1 MYFCRIYIFH
11 NDKISFLNA
20 DKELI
25 TGPNI
30 EQPKKQTKW
39 CHGEFDYLQLDQ
51 RTMANYSDVG
61 SKQQR
66 YCGKI
71 TPEEYVSNTNV
82 LIIEMK
88 TNSDSIRGKGFR
100 LRWEAV
106 SGKYKFFKIIVSLKM
121 RLSHS
126 VMIYTWYLL

>member
-1 MYFCRIYIFH
+1 
-11 NDKISFLNA
+11 
-20 DKELI
+20 
-25 TGPNI
+25 
-30 EQPKKQTKW
+30 
-39 CHGEFDYLQLDQ
+39 
-51 RTMANYSDVG
+51 MANYSDVG

-66 YCGKI
+66 YCGNI
-71 TPEEYVSNTNV
+71 TPKEYVSNTNV

-106 SGKYKFFKIIVSLKM
+106 SGKYKSFKVVVSLKM

-126 VMIYTWYLL
+126 VMIYTT

>member
-1 MYFCRIYIFH
+1 
-11 NDKISFLNA
+11 
-20 DKELI
+20 
-25 TGPNI
+25 
-30 EQPKKQTKW
+30 
-39 CHGEFDYLQLDQ
+39 
-51 RTMANYSDVG
+51 MANYSDVG

-71 TPEEYVSNTNV
+71 TPKEYVSNTNV

-106 SGKYKFFKIIVSLKM
+106 SGKYKCFEIVVSLKM

-126 VMIYTWYLL
+126 VMIYILKSAYQNGQRFVRMHLLNRT

>member
-1 MYFCRIYIFH
+1 
-11 NDKISFLNA
+11 
-20 DKELI
+20 
-25 TGPNI
+25 
-30 EQPKKQTKW
+30 
-39 CHGEFDYLQLDQ
+39 
-51 RTMANYSDVG
+51 MANYSDVG

-71 TPEEYVSNTNV
+71 TPKEYVSNTNV

-106 SGKYKFFKIIVSLKM
+106 SGKYKYITLLSVDICGIILRKLHFAAESTVG
-121 RLSHS
+121 
-126 VMIYTWYLL
+126 V